1 MANEE
6 RTGILHFEI
15 DQKDAFTKL
24 ETLKKLIIQN
34 KQEQDALKKAFKEG
48 SITIQEYSKESVR
61 LETILKKNQSEYG
74 QLQKS
79 VTGVKTS
86 LDKLIESNK
95 KISDDL
101 KKTSQSFQDAAKDIN
116 IAGVNVG
123 SLTTKIASFANPATA
138 AVGIV
143 TALGAAYARSTIGAK
158 DLEFAQNQL
167 AIATTIATNKFAS
180 YISSAEDG
188 EGAVTQILNRTLTF
202 ISKWPAFA
210 VPRGILGLVGIDIE
224 ETRKEAKELALI
236 LEDLEDLQ
244 RHEIELRTD
253 ANERLSENQELLT
266 EIQSDQTKYNDKL
279 TKTDQIIENI
289 RKNQILLTNEK
300 ANELA
305 LTNKQLE
312 ADQANEN
319 ILNKKNK
326 ILKELSSIEKDS
338 EKRIQNVTRLQNNL
352 KEAEAKRL
360 KEIQRNP
367 RLKGFEGTQ
376 LETSDVT
383 GGNFRA
389 EFRVTADEIANKQ
402 RIQSATNLNKA
413 LIALDKQR
421 TRESTKEAGER
432 RRAEEAADQAKLQS
446 ATIVSGAIAGL
457 AAEGSAIQRGLTLTS
472 IAFDTAAALTGG
484 IKAAQSIPYPGNL
497 VAMATTIATIL
508 GNIAAAKQALTGSGF
523 SEGGYTGD
531 GPKYKPAGVVHAG
544 EVVWSQADVAKAG
557 GAEAVNRMRPTY
569 RPAMKNS
576 GSYADGGLVT
586 NVSTNAIN
594 QQMIIANALKNLPP
608 SVVGIVELNRVQ
620 KRVDIKQSTAK
631 IGGKRNA

>member
-15 DQKDAFTKL
+15 DQKDSFTKL

-48 SITIQEYSKESVR
+48 SITIQEYSRESVR

-86 LDKLIESNK
+86 LDKLIDSNQ
-95 KISDDL
+95 KISKDL
-101 KKTSQSFQDAAKDIN
+101 QKTSKSFQDVAGNIN
-116 IAGVNVG
+116 IAGTNVG

-143 TALGAAYARSTIGAK
+143 TALAGAYARSTLGAK

-167 AIATTIATNKFAS
+167 SAATTLVTNSFAEL
-180 YISSAEDG
+180 ISTGKDG
-188 EGAVTQILNRTLTF
+188 EGIFSTIVSAILFKL
-202 ISKWPAFA
+202 SPALA
-210 VPRGILGLVGIDIE
+210 I
-224 ETRKEAKELALI
+224 EAKVLAQMQ
-236 LEDLEDLQ
+236 EDAEDLQ
-244 RHEIELRTD
+244 RKEIEIRGTVSD
-253 ANERLSENQELLT
+253 RLAENQEKLT
-266 EIQSDQTKYNDKL
+266 QIADEQTKYNEKLQLSNEIVENLKSNQTDLKGVLTEQLGIIKSQLGFDK
-279 TKTDQIIENI
+279 DNES
-289 RKNQILLTNEK
+289 LLTLKLQKER
-300 ANELA
+300 EI
-305 LTNKQLE
+305 NKLV
-312 ADQANEN
+312 ADT
-319 ILNKKNK
+319 
-326 ILKELSSIEKDS
+326 
-338 EKRIQNVTRLQNNL
+338 EKRIQGQVRATQNL
-352 KEAEAKRL
+352 IEA
-360 KEIQRNP
+360 QRKQTGEDFTALAAQGRAGAIDTGTTGTP
-367 RLKGFEGTQ
+367 DATTDPLKGEADKRVDVA
-376 LETSDVT
+376 TS
-383 GGNFRA
+383 
-389 EFRVTADEIANKQ
+389 
-402 RIQSATNLNKA
+402 LNRA
-413 LIALDKQR
+413 LITLDNQR
-421 TRESTKEAGER
+421 TQAAIKNAGER
-432 RRAEEAADQAKLQS
+432 QRANEASDQAQLQS
-446 ATIVSGAIAGL
+446 ATIVSGALAGL
-457 AAEGSAIQRGLTLTS
+457 AAEGSAIQKGLTLTS

-484 IKAAQSIPYPGNL
+484 IKASQSIPYPGNL

-557 GAEAVNRMRPTY
+557 GAEVVNRMRPTY

-608 SVVGIVELNRVQ
+608 PVVGIVELNRVQ

-631 IGGKRNA
+631 IGGRRNA